1 MLPTVTHPITHPITH
16 VAHTLGGLIRHAD
29 AALTRGAALN
39 AAVAVAADQAR
50 VLADARTMVDL
61 RRLELLAQA
70 RPDADGDVTS
80 GR

>member
-1 MLPTVTHPITHPITH
+1 
-16 VAHTLGGLIRHAD
+16 
-29 AALTRGAALN
+29 
-39 AAVAVAADQAR
+39 VAVAADQAR

-70 RPDADGDVTS
+70 RPDADGDLTS

>member
-1 MLPTVTHPITHPITH
+1 VLPTVTHPITHPITRPITHPITH

-39 AAVAVAADQAR
+39 AAVA
-50 VLADARTMVDL
+50 DARTMVDL